1 MLRKINAAGQHM
13 LTRFV
18 VNESMNHVKTWW
30 GDKRGA
36 EPIKADIVLNAH
48 IHTLTRVHRCT
59 SDDFIDVLL
68 YLLSDDQCTLLLH
81 KDSLLLLL

>member
-18 VNESMNHVKTWW
+18 VNESMNHVKLD
-30 GDKRGA
+30 GENKRGA
-36 EPIKADIVLNAH
+36 KPVKADIVLNAH
-48 IHTLTRVHRCT
+48 IHTLTRAHRCT

-68 YLLSDDQCTLLLH
+68 YLLSDDPCTLLLH
-81 KDSLLLLL
+81 KDSLLLPL